1 MVVFPLVATVVAALF
16 SVAAWRASGDRGAAL
31 RVWSFALAQFAVGAG
46 ALAWGVSFG
55 WTPIAYRVFYLFGAV
70 LNVGWL
76 GLGTLWLVW
85 HSQAAFAAT
94 VGLAV
99 VSVWAAIVVATTQME
114 PGAAAVL
121 ASERLPA
128 ARDIMPVLA
137 RNLSRWFS
145 IAGSVVVLAGMFIS
159 MATRRN
165 VLGLGLLALGV
176 VVAGISSEL
185 ARVGYVEVF
194 SIGLAVGIGLMYA
207 GFVRTRMDR

>member
-1 MVVFPLVATVVAALF
+1 VVVFPLAATLVAAVF
-16 SVAAWRASGDRGAAL
+16 SVAAWRASGSRGAAL
-31 RVWSFALAQFAVGAG
+31 RMWSFALAQFAVGAG
-46 ALAWGVSFG
+46 ALAWGVAFG
-55 WTPIAYRVFYLFGAV
+55 WTPAVYRVFYLFGAV

-85 HSQAAFAAT
+85 HRQAAIAAT
-94 VGLAV
+94 IALTA

-121 ASERLPA
+121 AAERLPA
-128 ARDIMPVLA
+128 ARDVMPVLP

-159 MATRRN
+159 MAVRRN

-176 VVAGISSEL
+176 VIAGVSSEL
-185 ARVGYVEVF
+185 ARAGYVEVF
-194 SIGLAVGIGLMYA
+194 SVGLAVGIGLMYA
-207 GFVRTRMDR
+207 GFVRTRT